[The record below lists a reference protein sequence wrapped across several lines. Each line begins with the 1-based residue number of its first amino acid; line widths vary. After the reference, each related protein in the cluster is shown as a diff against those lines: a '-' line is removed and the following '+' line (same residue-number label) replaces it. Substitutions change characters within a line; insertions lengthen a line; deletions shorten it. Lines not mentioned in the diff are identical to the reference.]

1 MWNLLIVD
9 PMTNALLFIYSIL
22 GQNFGLAIIVFTLL
36 VRLITH
42 PLTARQTKSM
52 QALQELQ
59 KSEAWQEMQK
69 KYKDDREKLAQEQM
83 KLYKEAGVNPFGSC
97 LPMLIQLPIIFGLYQ
112 AINASLSTTPLQ
124 LVDFSRRVY
133 SFFPNV
139 AEIVPLRSHFLWMD
153 LSQPE
158 RLYLPFLPEFGIPL
172 LAILVVITSYFQTKL
187 MTPATGGDPQSAQMS
202 RMMNIYM
209 PFFMGWLSYSF
220 PAGLAV
226 YFVTSNLSTI
236 VQYALQGK
244 MDWRKLL
251 PAAKVE
257 ASPSVAKNPLASAN
271 GKNAAAANPSSP
283 VKPKPKPKPKAKTK
297 SKRTRS
303 R

>member
-22 GQNFGLAIIVFTLL
+22 GQNFGLAIIVFTLI
-36 VRLITH
+36 VRLITY

-59 KSEAWQEMQK
+59 KSEKWQEMQK
-69 KYKDDREKLAQEQM
+69 KYKDDREKLSQEQM
-83 KLYKEAGVNPFGSC
+83 KLYQEAGVNPFGSC
-97 LPMLIQLPIIFGLYQ
+97 LPTLIQFPIIIGLYQ
-112 AINASLSTTPLQ
+112 SISAALSTTPLQ
-124 LVDFSRRVY
+124 LVTLSRRIY

-139 AEIVPLRSHFLWMD
+139 TDIVPLKSHFLWMD

-158 RLYLPFLPEFGIPL
+158 RLYLPFLPDFGIPL
-172 LAILVVITSYFQTKL
+172 LAILVVITSYFQSKL
-187 MTPATGGDPQSAQMS
+187 MTPATGGDEQGAQMS
-202 RMMNIYM
+202 KMMNLYM

-244 MDWRKLL
+244 VDFRRLL
-251 PAAKVE
+251 PSSKVE
-257 ASPSVAKNPLASAN
+257 DSSTISPTTKTPAKTSPN
-271 GKNAAAANPSSP
+271 GKNPSSS
-283 VKPKPKPKPKAKTK
+283 KTK
-297 SKRTRS
+297 RKKDRS

>member
-9 PMTNALLFIYSIL
+9 PMTNALLYIYSLL
-22 GQNFGLAIIVFTLL
+22 GQNFGLAIIVFTLI
-36 VRLITH
+36 VRLITY

-59 KSEAWQEMQK
+59 KSDKWQNMQK
-69 KYKDDREKLAQEQM
+69 KFKDDKEKLAQEQM
-83 KLYKEAGVNPFGSC
+83 KLYQEAGVNPFGSC
-97 LPMLIQLPIIFGLYQ
+97 FPTLIQFPIIIGLYQ
-112 AINASLSTTPLQ
+112 SISAALSTTPLQ
-124 LVDFSRRVY
+124 LVTLSQRIY
-133 SFFPNV
+133 SSFPNISS
-139 AEIVPLRSHFLWMD
+139 IVPLKSHFLWMD

-158 RLYLPFLPEFGIPL
+158 RLYLPFLPDFGIPL

-187 MTPATGGDPQSAQMS
+187 MSPTTGGDDQSAQMS
-202 RMMNIYM
+202 KMMNMYM
-209 PFFMGWLSYSF
+209 PFLMGWLSYSF

-244 MDWRKLL
+244 IDFRRLL
-251 PAAKVE
+251 PSGNVE
-257 ASPSVAKNPLASAN
+257 DSPTIAPSTKSS
-271 GKNAAAANPSSP
+271 GKTSP
-283 VKPKPKPKPKAKTK
+283 NDKSRAGSKPKRKKA
-297 SKRTRS
+297 RS

>member
-22 GQNFGLAIIVFTLL
+22 GQNFGLAIIVFTLI
-36 VRLITH
+36 VRLITY

-59 KSEAWQEMQK
+59 KSEKWQDMQK

-97 LPMLIQLPIIFGLYQ
+97 LPTLIQLPVIFGLYQ
-112 AINASLSTTPLQ
+112 AITAALSTTPLQ
-124 LVDFSRRVY
+124 LVTLSRRIY
-133 SFFPNV
+133 SFFPNI
-139 AEIVPLRSHFLWMD
+139 ADLVPLKSRFLWMD

-158 RLYLPFLPEFGIPL
+158 RLYLPFLPDFGIPL
-172 LAILVVITSYFQTKL
+172 LAILVVITSYFQSKL
-187 MTPATGGDPQSAQMS
+187 MTPATGGNDQSAQMS
-202 RMMNIYM
+202 KMMNLYM

-236 VQYALQGK
+236 LQYVLQGK
-244 MDWRKLL
+244 IDFRRLL
-251 PAAKVE
+251 PSGNVE
-257 ASPSVAKNPLASAN
+257 ASPTIAPSTKSSGKTSSN
-271 GKNAAAANPSSP
+271 GKGQATS
-283 VKPKPKPKPKAKTK
+283 KPKSKKA
-297 SKRTRS
+297 RS

>member
-1 MWNLLIVD
+1 
-9 PMTNALLFIYSIL
+9 MTNALLYIYSL
-22 GQNFGLAIIVFTLL
+22 VGQNFGLAIILFTLL
-36 VRLITH
+36 VRLIMY

-59 KSEAWQEMQK
+59 KSEKWQEMQK

-83 KLYKEAGVNPFGSC
+83 KLYQEAGVNPFGSC
-97 LPMLIQLPIIFGLYQ
+97 LPTLIQFPIIIGLYQ
-112 AINASLSTTPLQ
+112 AINAALSTTPLQ
-124 LVDFSRRVY
+124 LVNFANHIY

-139 AEIVPLRSHFLWMD
+139 SSLVPLKSQFLWMD

-187 MTPATGGDPQSAQMS
+187 MTPVSTGDPQSQQMS

-209 PFFMGWLSYSF
+209 PFLMGWLSYSF

-236 VQYALQGK
+236 LQYAIQGK
-244 MDWRKLL
+244 LDIRRLL
-251 PAAKVE
+251 SSPKDQ
-257 ASPSVAKNPLASAN
+257 ASNMILPTKPEPKSSAN
-271 GKNAAAANPSSP
+271 GKSQTSQA
-283 VKPKPKPKPKAKTK
+283 KAKK
-297 SKRTRS
+297 NRS

>member
-22 GQNFGLAIIVFTLL
+22 GQNFGLAIIVFTLI
-36 VRLITH
+36 VRLITY

-59 KSEAWQEMQK
+59 KSEKWQEMQK

-83 KLYKEAGVNPFGSC
+83 KLYQEAGVNPFGSC
-97 LPMLIQLPIIFGLYQ
+97 LPTLIQFPIIIGLYQ
-112 AINASLSTTPLQ
+112 SISAALSTTPLQ
-124 LVDFSRRVY
+124 LVTLSRRIY

-139 AEIVPLRSHFLWMD
+139 TDIVPLKSHFLWMD

-158 RLYLPFLPEFGIPL
+158 RLYLPFLPDFGVPL
-172 LAILVVITSYFQTKL
+172 LAILVVITSYFQSKL
-187 MTPATGGDPQSAQMS
+187 MTPATGGDEQGAQMS
-202 RMMNIYM
+202 KMMNLYM

-244 MDWRKLL
+244 VDFRRLL
-251 PAAKVE
+251 PTSKVE
-257 ASPSVAKNPLASAN
+257 DSSTISPTTKTPAKTSPN
-271 GKNAAAANPSSP
+271 GKNPSSS
-283 VKPKPKPKPKAKTK
+283 KTK
-297 SKRTRS
+297 RKKDRS

>member
-9 PMTNALLFIYSIL
+9 PMTNALLFIYSVI
-22 GQNFGLAIIVFTLL
+22 GQNFGLAIILFTLL
-36 VRLITH
+36 VRLITY

-59 KSEAWQEMQK
+59 KSEKWLEMQK
-69 KYKDDREKLAQEQM
+69 KYKDDREKIAQEQM
-83 KLYKEAGVNPFGSC
+83 KLYQEAGVNPFGSC
-97 LPMLIQLPIIFGLYQ
+97 LPTLIQFPIIIGLYQ
-112 AINASLSTTPLQ
+112 SISAALSTTPLQ
-124 LVDFSRRVY
+124 LVALSQRLYPFFS
-133 SFFPNV
+133 NMTDL
-139 AEIVPLRSHFLWMD
+139 VPLKSHFLWMD

-172 LAILVVITSYFQTKL
+172 LAVLVVITSYFQTKL
-187 MTPATGGDPQSAQMS
+187 MTPANAGDPQSAQMS
-202 RMMNIYM
+202 KMMNIYM

-244 MDWRKLL
+244 MDFRRML
-251 PAAKVE
+251 PGGKAEDTSSTMVHSTKT
-257 ASPSVAKNPLASAN
+257 PPKTPPKASAN
-271 GKNAAAANPSSP
+271 GKNQAAP
-283 VKPKPKPKPKAKTK
+283 KTK
-297 SKRTRS
+297 KDRS

>member
-9 PMTNALLFIYSIL
+9 PMTNALLFIYSVI
-22 GQNFGLAIIVFTLL
+22 GQNFGLAIILFTLL
-36 VRLITH
+36 VRLITY

-59 KSEAWQEMQK
+59 KSEKWLEMQK
-69 KYKDDREKLAQEQM
+69 KYKDDREKIAQEQM
-83 KLYKEAGVNPFGSC
+83 KLYQEAGVNPFGSC
-97 LPMLIQLPIIFGLYQ
+97 LPTLIQFPVIIGLYQ
-112 AINASLSTTPLQ
+112 SISAALSTTPLQ
-124 LVDFSRRVY
+124 LVALSGRLYPFFS
-133 SFFPNV
+133 NMTDL
-139 AEIVPLRSHFLWMD
+139 VPLKSHFLWMD

-172 LAILVVITSYFQTKL
+172 LAVLVVISSYFQTKL
-187 MTPATGGDPQSAQMS
+187 MTPTNAGDAQSAQMS
-202 RMMNIYM
+202 KMMNIYM

-244 MDWRKLL
+244 VDLRRLL
-251 PAAKVE
+251 PFKKVE
-257 ASPSVAKNPLASAN
+257 ASPTIAPSTKAPPNKAPPKASAN
-271 GKNAAAANPSSP
+271 GKNQPTP
-283 VKPKPKPKPKAKTK
+283 KTK
-297 SKRTRS
+297 KDRS
-303 R
+303 C